1 MNVMK
6 TRAIVILMPRVPIRM
21 DRINVAATRDIVEMV
36 ARVRVSVYL
45 NLYLC
50 RSCSHLFLPY
60 NYCSLLQL

>member
-6 TRAIVILMPRVPIRM
+6 TRTIVILMPRVPIRM
-21 DRINVAATRDIVEMV
+21 DRINVAATRNILEIVACV
-36 ARVRVSVYL
+36 RVRVYL
-45 NLYLC
+45 NLDLY